1 MEMVLLTSFA
11 DKLSEAFDKLMPF
24 DELSEVLLRVGI
36 DFWNAIISVA
46 YVLLGIN
53 VEEFAGGEA
62 YHLLQTIMPVFYGVA
77 STLTVLFFF
86 YGFYEESFEDRKND
100 IWGMARSIG
109 MLIVTVL
116 LVTNSNTVLSGI
128 LTICSGIMSLIA
140 NKGTAGLQ
148 IDSGIYIADFQNLN
162 LGLGLGLIM
171 LLLSL
176 ITMLVLLLCAGI
188 IVYVVYFRYIKVLL
202 CMPFA
207 PLALSTLCANREVQR
222 TTYSYVRYFI
232 ALASE
237 VIAIMLALIL
247 CNAILSGGI
256 PELLQAISTVKGN
269 SSSQISV
276 CIMDCFAI
284 IFTCCLTVGSVKG
297 AEQLMTRIIG

>member
-1 MEMVLLTSFA
+1 MERILLTSFA
-11 DKLSEAFDKLMPF
+11 DKLLEAFDKLMPF
-24 DELSEVLLRVGI
+24 DEIAGTLLNVGI
-36 DFWNAIISVA
+36 GFWNAIINVA

-53 VEEFAGGEA
+53 VDQFAGGEA
-62 YHLLQTIMPVFYGVA
+62 YHLIQLVMPIFYGA
-77 STLTVLFFF
+77 SSTLTLLFFF

-100 IWGMARSIG
+100 VWGMVRN
-109 MLIVTVL
+109 IVILLTTIL
-116 LVTNSNTVLSGI
+116 LVTNSNTVLNGI
-128 LTICSGIMSLIA
+128 LSIATGIMTLIT

-148 IDSGIYIADFQNLN
+148 IDPGIYVADFQSLK
-162 LGLGLGLIM
+162 LDLGLGLIM
-171 LLLSL
+171 LLLAL
-176 ITMLVLLLCAGI
+176 ITMLVLLLCAGM

-207 PLALSTLCANREVQR
+207 PLALSTLCAGREVQR

-237 VIAIMLALIL
+237 VIAIMLALLL

-256 PELLQAISTVKGN
+256 PELIQAISTVNGSIN
-269 SSSQISV
+269 SPISV
-276 CIMDCFAI
+276 CILDCFAI

-297 AEQLMTRIIG
+297 AEQLMIRIVG